1 MSRLVES
8 ISYMNHKSHEI
19 VSYSDQLTLNKL
31 ISCSSR
37 SDVENWKNKVNG
49 RLEDTKSRPGRV
61 TRDTWSRYYVC
72 EQFVADYGKL
82 QGNKNRSFMAWLD
95 VTYFFRVCECR
106 SEIRKILETMAKV
119 SQACKTCLDRTPSL
133 NRCGR

>member
-8 ISYMNHKSHEI
+8 ISYMNRKSHEI

-61 TRDTWSRYYVC
+61 TRDT
-72 EQFVADYGKL
+72 
-82 QGNKNRSFMAWLD
+82 
-95 VTYFFRVCECR
+95 
-106 SEIRKILETMAKV
+106 
-119 SQACKTCLDRTPSL
+119 
-133 NRCGR
+133 